1 MIRTKYKVLKLE
13 DIAVNSKNAIVDGP
27 FGSALKV
34 KDYVDDGIPVL
45 QGKNISNFQFNFSD
59 IRYITPQKAQEL
71 IRSKVEVGDILFVK
85 IGSIGYSA
93 EVTDLNG
100 YPFAIIPANLAKVS
114 IDYSKVDKNYLL
126 FWLRSDT
133 VVNYLK
139 KNASKTAQPAL
150 SLGKIK
156 QIPVVMPSL
165 ETQKKISA
173 VLLKAQELIDKR
185 KAQIEAL
192 DQLTQSVFLEMF
204 GDPKLNKK
212 NWKKQK
218 LNDVCLRKGEYGS
231 GSSAIPYDS
240 GKPRYIRIT
249 DIRDDGSLNDDIVA
263 PSNPD
268 DYEKYRLNEGDILF
282 ARSGATVGKTYLHS
296 EKNGYCIFAGYLI
309 RFVPDTSKINP
320 KFLFH
325 FTRTQYYK
333 QWVMSKQNTVAQPNI
348 NAKQYGE
355 ELFII
360 CPPLELQNR
369 FAKIVEEIEAEKE
382 LLQKSMVELQ
392 NNFNSLM
399 QRAFKGELFND

>member
-1 MIRTKYKVLKLE
+1 MTITLKRLG
-13 DIAVNSKNAIVDGP
+13 DIATYVNGYAFKPTDWKNKGLPIIRIQNLTNPDSPFNYYQGEIDDKYIVN
-27 FGSALKV
+27 K
-34 KDYVDDGIPVL
+34 
-45 QGKNISNFQFNFSD
+45 
-59 IRYITPQKAQEL
+59 
-71 IRSKVEVGDILFVK
+71 GDIL
-85 IGSIGYSA
+85 ISWSA
-93 EVTDLNG
+93 
-100 YPFAIIPANLAKVS
+100 
-114 IDYSKVDKNYLL
+114 
-126 FWLRSDT
+126 
-133 VVNYLK
+133 
-139 KNASKTAQPAL
+139 
-150 SLGKIK
+150 SLGVFEWLGEKAVLNQHIFK
-156 QIPVVMPSL
+156 VIFDKEDIDKSYFKYIVQRSL
-165 ETQKKISA
+165 ERALKYLHGSTMKHITKKYFDNILVPIPDLVTQKKIA
-173 VLLKAQELIDKR
+173 KVLDKAQELIDKR

-204 GDPKLNKK
+204 GDPRLNKK

-333 QWVMSKQNTVAQPNI
+333 QWVMNKQNTVAQPNI